1 MRAVLAGDLWAAA
14 RALRSLPAARRASA
28 CRRLLEEADAAH
40 RYHRRFGRA
49 HPRWGTGSIMARAGQ
64 AGPLPPAPPLSDPD
78 WCDCLA
84 VVLLELARFRR
95 ARQPEAQS
103 TQRVAAG
110 SRPSRPAG
118 IASPQSSQ

>member
-1 MRAVLAGDLWAAA
+1 MRAVLVGDVWAAA
-14 RALRSLPAARRASA
+14 RALRALPGPARARA
-28 CRRLLEEADAAH
+28 CRLLLQEADAAH

-49 HPRWGTGSIMARAGQ
+49 HPRWGTGSLMARAGQ

-84 VVLLELARFRR
+84 VVLSELAAFRR
-95 ARQPEAQS
+95 TGQPEAQS
-103 TQRVAAG
+103 TQRAAAG
-110 SRPSRPAG
+110 SRRSRPAG